1 MAAAAL
7 RFLAH
12 CFEMTLLVSLS
23 TSAGRGRRSLSF
35 LFPAPRLFLSLSVQC
50 GSSSVFSLSHH
61 PLAASLSFHVSLSE
75 QRAPTSLLPWSCWS
89 GGWELKKDR
98 GREGG
103 RQGRKEE
110 GRNGEQIVCQAREG
124 AVEFCRLPRRASRQR
139 IEPLSCRMHEPF
151 LCPSPATQRRKTGE
165 SVLVLCI
172 CLPGPASFPYCC
184 YARQAFPSSR
194 ALQQWKT
201 YHQKFTIAYE
211 TMGA

>member
-61 PLAASLSFHVSLSE
+61 PLARCQPFFPCLPLRAASPHVTASLELLE
-75 QRAPTSLLPWSCWS
+75 WGMGAEEGQR
-89 GGWELKKDR
+89 K
-98 GREGG
+98 GG

-110 GRNGEQIVCQAREG
+110 GRKGEQIVCQAREG